1 MEPPGPQAALGQEGR
16 AANKERGT
24 PWVNPAGAASRWGL
38 ERPEVLLSPAQ
49 DGVGDVCS
57 NAHQVLLVSLVRG
70 Q

>member
-38 ERPEVLLSPAQ
+38 EGPEVLLSPAQ
-49 DGVGDVCS
+49 DGVGDVV
-57 NAHQVLLVSLVRG
+57 Q
-70 Q
+70 